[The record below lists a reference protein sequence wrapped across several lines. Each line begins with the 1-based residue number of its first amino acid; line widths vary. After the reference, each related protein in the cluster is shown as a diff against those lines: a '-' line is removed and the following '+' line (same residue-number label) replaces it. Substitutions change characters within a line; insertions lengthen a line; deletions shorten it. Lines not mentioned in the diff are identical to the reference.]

1 MMTSSPRTVHT
12 SRTMMYSE
20 LNDLISHRTFNGES
34 IIAANVLRKGTRI
47 NINKTLDFLSK
58 LYDFE
63 RQSEIWKVF
72 SFLWNMTN
80 DQNRRLMTLLYA
92 CYKDDLLKLSTPIID
107 NTPIGK
113 KVMVGTIQEAI
124 EKKFPGRYSAA
135 TSISAAQNIA
145 SSWKQAGYI
154 EGKVRSIRVAVKPDY
169 VTVLFA
175 LYLGKLDG
183 LVGEELLSATWI
195 KTLELSDNKLKALVS
210 EAALNDLIT
219 YHHAGGIV
227 AIRFD
232 NLLNQITDDIKS

>member
-1 MMTSSPRTVHT
+1 MTKSSPSTIHT

-20 LNDLISHRTFNGES
+20 LSDLISHRTFDAEN
-34 IIAANVLRKGTRI
+34 IVAMNVLKKGTRT
-47 NINKTLDFLSK
+47 NINKTLTFLSK
-58 LYDFE
+58 LYDFQQQDE
-63 RQSEIWKVF
+63 LWKVF
-72 SFLWNMTN
+72 TLLWGLTN
-80 DQNRRLMTLLYA
+80 DGNRRLMTLLYA
-92 CYKDDLLKLSTPIID
+92 CYKDELLKLSMPVIA

-113 KVMVGTIQEAI
+113 KVLVGKFQEAI
-124 EKKFPGRYSAA
+124 ERVFPGRYSAA

-154 EGKVRSIRVAVKPDY
+154 EGKIRSIRVAVKPDY

-183 LVGEELLSATWI
+183 LVGEELLTTTWI
-195 KTLELSDNKLKALVS
+195 KVLELSDSKLKSLIS

-219 YHHAGGIV
+219 YHHAGGVV

-232 NLLNQITDDIKS
+232 NLLSQIK